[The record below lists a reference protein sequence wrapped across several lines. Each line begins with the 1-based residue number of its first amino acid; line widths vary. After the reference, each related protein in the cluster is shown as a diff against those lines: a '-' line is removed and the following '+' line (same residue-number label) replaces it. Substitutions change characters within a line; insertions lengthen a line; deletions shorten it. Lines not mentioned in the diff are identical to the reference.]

1 MTRDMDLTIWQQQHT
16 RYLCVTTS
24 KVVAC
29 ASFDVIF
36 FGADGIDRARGMVF
50 VIEFRVAS
58 NAQG

>member
-1 MTRDMDLTIWQQQHT
+1 MATATYPLLVCNNVKGRGVCFFRRNI
-16 RYLCVTTS
+16 
-24 KVVAC
+24 
-29 ASFDVIF
+29 